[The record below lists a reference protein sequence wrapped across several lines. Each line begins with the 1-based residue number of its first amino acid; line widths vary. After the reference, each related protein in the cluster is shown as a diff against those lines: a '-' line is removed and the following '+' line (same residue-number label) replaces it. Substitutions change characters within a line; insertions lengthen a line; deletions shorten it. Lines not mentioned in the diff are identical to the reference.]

1 MQNKLLTLSVIL
13 LLFGGCDGVGN
24 DWFGKSVRA
33 FASQRDDLNEAKQLI
48 QTLAATEGI
57 SGLQVG
63 ALYNATPDTVR
74 LHRDSPSEPVNA
86 ISLKAPQSKVTLERL
101 RTVARKLSC
110 AAVTVD
116 EVSRVRVIMYYGR
129 NSEYGYVSLDPSEGQ
144 RPKDGDY
151 LEIPGE
157 EEWYAF
163 RR

>member
-1 MQNKLLTLSVIL
+1 MRDKLLILSLIL
-13 LLFGGCDGVGN
+13 LLFGGCDGGGN
-24 DWFGKSVRA
+24 DLLGDLVRA
-33 FASQRDDLNEAKQLI
+33 FASQRDDLNEAKKLI

-63 ALYNATPDTVR
+63 ALYDESPDRVW
-74 LHRDSPSEPVNA
+74 LHRDSPSEPVNS

-116 EVSRVRVIMYYGR
+116 KVSSIRVIMRYKR
-129 NSEYGYVSLDPSEGQ
+129 NSDYGYVSLDPSEGKT
-144 RPKDGDY
+144 PKDGEY

-157 EEWYAF
+157 KEWYAYS
-163 RR
+163 R